1 MSDMRRGGQLSEAV
15 RRRPYSV
22 ILFDEVEKA
31 HPDVMNLLLQILEEG
46 MITDSFGRK
55 IDFRNTIIILT
66 SNVGAESIKRQTTLG
81 FNAMSEDEA
90 DFEGMKAKIDAVAK
104 KHFRPEFLNRLD
116 ELVVFRMLEKESL
129 NEIVDLEVAKLVKRL
144 ADKEID
150 LVLEQ
155 SARDLIV
162 TEGYDPDYGARPMRR
177 AVEQLLEDPLA
188 EAILSG
194 AVKEDQHVIAK
205 VKKDAKEV
213 SFKAKARKKQK
224 KAGVSTS

>member
-1 MSDMRRGGQLSEAV
+1 M

-31 HPDVMNLLLQILEEG
+31 HPDVTNLLLQILEEG

-81 FNAMSEDEA
+81 FNAMAEDDA

-129 NEIVDLEVAKLVKRL
+129 NQIVDLEVAKLVKRL

-150 LVLEQ
+150 LVLEE

-194 AVKEDQHVIAK
+194 AVKEDQHVTAK
-205 VKKDAKEV
+205 VKKDAKAV
-213 SFKAKARKKQK
+213 SFRTKVRKRQK